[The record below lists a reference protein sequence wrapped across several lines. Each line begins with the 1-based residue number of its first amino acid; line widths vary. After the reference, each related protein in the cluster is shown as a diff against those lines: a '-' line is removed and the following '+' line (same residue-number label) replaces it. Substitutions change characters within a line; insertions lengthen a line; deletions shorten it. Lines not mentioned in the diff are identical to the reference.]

1 LITAYAQET
10 MLQPP
15 TLEKVIKLARNVG
28 GQRPALLLQADF
40 SVSGFRYAECL
51 HKKGDLDAAR
61 EQLDVAEALFR
72 DLGMDWWTVQAEGL
86 RGRIDSGTKF
96 VWFSPYVDGPPTAE

>member
-28 GQRPALLLQADF
+28 GQRPALLLRTVFAKYPRQAW
-40 SVSGFRYAECL
+40 SKRTV
-51 HKKGDLDAAR
+51 AATAR
-61 EQLDVAEALFR
+61 
-72 DLGMDWWTVQAEGL
+72 
-86 RGRIDSGTKF
+86 F
-96 VWFSPYVDGPPTAE
+96 VDEK